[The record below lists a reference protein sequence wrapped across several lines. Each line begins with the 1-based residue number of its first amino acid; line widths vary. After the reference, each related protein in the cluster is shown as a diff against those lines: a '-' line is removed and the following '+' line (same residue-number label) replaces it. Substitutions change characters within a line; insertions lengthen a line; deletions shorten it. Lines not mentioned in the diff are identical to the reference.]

1 MAHWR
6 VLSVDRRREVVDKQ
20 RPMLGSMY
28 LDVVEEGKE
37 ERSLAPRVVLV

>member
-20 RPMLGSMY
+20 RAMSGGKY

-37 ERSLAPRVVLV
+37 ERLLTPRVVLV